1 MDKVVYAFVY
11 YITVPVYLKLGVLV
25 GHPGIK
31 AFVSHGGLHSVLEAV
46 YHAAPMVT
54 LPVFC
59 DQAANSFKA
68 AQDGYALALEIRD
81 LNSGNF
87 LAAINKVISDRR

>member
-1 MDKVVYAFVY
+1 MGLF
-11 YITVPVYLKLGVLV
+11 T
-25 GHPGIK
+25 GHPRIK

-81 LNSGNF
+81 LNAENF
-87 LAAINKVISDRR
+87 LAAINKVISDKR